1 MTAKR
6 LFCAIASL
14 LLLIAAAET
23 IRGVTFEANSDSVG
37 SPLTTLDEE
46 QVDPVDPGP
55 AADPQLTDCL
65 LSAVKEEDCGSLVKG
80 CYWCAEPGEE
90 NSILSTLKSRVPG
103 LQQLNTNVAREK
115 STVCA

>member
-46 QVDPVDPGP
+46 QVDPGP

-80 CYWCAEPGEE
+80 CYWCAEPVYGLCLTKDAAIKVKWMPFFTCHLDDDG
-90 NSILSTLKSRVPG
+90 NRSI
-103 LQQLNTNVAREK
+103 E
-115 STVCA
+115 